1 MRDTFYLSIEPDNS
15 KKISIGEPAMP
26 ICVGIPKEIT
36 EGERRVA
43 IVPAVAEKYTKKGYK
58 VILQKDAGAQSFFN
72 DGDYDDISYVD
83 SAREV
88 FEQADVI
95 LKVQP
100 PTVEEIDLMREGS
113 IVIGIMQPHRYP
125 ERVAK
130 MRDRKISS
138 IAMELVP
145 RISRAQSMDV
155 LSSQASVAGYK
166 AVLMGA
172 DLCSQFFP
180 MLTTAAGT
188 IRPARVLIIGAG
200 VSGLQA
206 IATARRLGAIVEA
219 YDVRAVT
226 KEQVQSLGAKFLQLD
241 VNAES
246 SGGYARELTEAEKH
260 KERDMLAD
268 HVAHANVVISTAAI
282 PGRKAPRL
290 IDRNMVERMHPG
302 AVIVDLAAESG
313 GNCEVTEPG
322 KTITHHGVIVHGPV
336 NVPSMLSVH
345 ASEMY
350 ARNLMNLLEL
360 MVVDGELK
368 PDWEDEILAGSS
380 LTRDGQILHEPTR
393 TLVEG
398 GQS

>member
-1 MRDTFYLSIEPDNS
+1 MPV
-15 KKISIGEPAMP
+15 SIG
-26 ICVGIPKEIT
+26 IPREIT
-36 EGERRVA
+36 SGERRVA
-43 IVPAVAEKYTKKGYK
+43 IIPAVAEKYCKKGLK
-58 VILQKDAGAQSFFN
+58 VIIQRGASEASYIPDADF
-72 DGDYDDISYVD
+72 DDITFVD
-83 SAREV
+83 TAAEV
-88 FEQADVI
+88 YQQANVI

-100 PTVEEIDLMREGS
+100 PTEDEIDMMSAGQLL
-113 IVIGIMQPHRYP
+113 IAIMQPHLYP
-125 ERVAK
+125 ERVK
-130 MRDRKISS
+130 KLSEKGVTS

-155 LSSQASVAGYK
+155 LSSQASAAGYK
-166 AVLMGA
+166 AVLMA
-172 DLCSQFFP
+172 ANLSSQFFP

-226 KEQVQSLGAKFLQLD
+226 KEQVESLGAKFLQLEVD
-241 VNAES
+241 AES

-268 HVAHANVVISTAAI
+268 HIAKANAVITTAAI
-282 PGRKAPRL
+282 PGRVAPRL
-290 IDRNMVERMHPG
+290 IDKGMVDRMKPG

-313 GNCEVTEPG
+313 GNCELTEVG
-322 KTITHHGVIVHGPV
+322 KTVDYQGVLIHGPE
-336 NVPSMLSVH
+336 NVPSMLSVN

-350 ARNLMNLLEL
+350 ARNCQNLLDLMIVDSEL
-360 MVVDGELK
+360 T

-380 LTRDGQILHEPTR
+380 LTRDGKILHEPTR
-393 TLVEG
+393 KLVEG
-398 GQS
+398 ESQ